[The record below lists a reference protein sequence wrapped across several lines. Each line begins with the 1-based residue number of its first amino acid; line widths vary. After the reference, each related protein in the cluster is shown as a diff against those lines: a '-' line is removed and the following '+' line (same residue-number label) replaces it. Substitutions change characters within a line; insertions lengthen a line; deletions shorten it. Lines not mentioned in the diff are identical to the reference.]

1 MINIYYCVDRKLLNQ
16 QVISL
21 ISLAKHTKEPLNVID
36 LTVEVPEYNA
46 KGKKFGEKEDKLCEM
61 ILKNANPQSTYR
73 SIDVSDLFREHLL
86 AGPNL
91 HNKWYSYY
99 VTVRLL
105 AHLIPE
111 IPDKVIY
118 LDSDVIFNGD
128 VKELW
133 DIDIDDVEIAGR
145 RDAGRITRYFQSG
158 VMLMNMK
165 KIRESGLLER
175 ACKLCREKK
184 FPWYIDMTALN
195 IACKKRKLFAKKY
208 NSYKYNPNCII
219 HHVCATRESKIP
231 FTKKWFHRIKIDEE
245 EFMRKI
251 YPEYKD
257 IYDEFDRIKEQY
269 KEVF

>member
-21 ISLAKHTKEPLNVID
+21 ISLAKHTKEPLNVIN
-36 LTVEVPEYNA
+36 LTVEIPEFDA
-46 KGKKFGEKEDKLCEM
+46 KGKKFGEKGDALCES
-61 ILKNANPQSTYR
+61 ILKRANPLSTYR
-73 SIDVSDLFREHLL
+73 SIDVSNLFREYLL
-86 AGPNL
+86 GGPNL

-105 AHLIPE
+105 AHLVPE

-133 DIDIDDVEIAGR
+133 DINIEDVEIAGR
-145 RDAGRITRYFQSG
+145 RDYGRITPYFQSG

-165 KIRESGLLER
+165 KIRETGLLER
-175 ACKLCREKK
+175 ACKLCKEKK
-184 FPWYIDMTALN
+184 YYWYIDMTALN
-195 IACKKRKLFAKKY
+195 TACKKRKIISKKY
-208 NSYKYNPNCII
+208 NSYKYDPNCIV

-231 FTKKWFHRIKIDEE
+231 LTKKWFHRIKIDEE

-251 YPEYKD
+251 YPQYSD
-257 IYDEFDRIKEQY
+257 IYDEFDKIRFENKEI
-269 KEVF
+269 F